1 MYSTF
6 ESLSAELL
14 FELFDSLSPYDLF
27 RIFINLNSHLKVIVH
42 SYPLRLDFRSINR
55 SKFDFI
61 CRHIQPKQVISLILC
76 DEYVPE
82 QVKLFLDHFPH
93 FKEEF
98 LYLQSVTLI
107 EAGINT
113 FINLPLSVSSLS
125 IRRFDT
131 DNHSKTY
138 INEILSQQT
147 KVLTYLKID
156 NKDLQYLIDIHFPA
170 LTHLIIL
177 GGYPYVRKYIDAS
190 SPLENI
196 DIHSLIQQWQC
207 FLIHLYLVIDNEIR
221 YSTFNLD
228 RFSHCL
234 THLTLHFH
242 QDIQVSFVCLEQCLI
257 KLSQLIDFTCQA
269 NGSWDLIDGKQWEKF
284 ILKTQIIRFNFKF
297 ECDLI
302 EEISSILESFR
313 SSFWLKERH
322 WYVGCYQDESKTSTI
337 IYSIP
342 RFRIRTL
349 KYPSTVYP
357 HMTTAPSNIEQKFFY
372 SNRIDFFSC
381 DMNKLIAPINYRFNQ
396 VISLTLSGSSLLSLN
411 ILSSIVD
418 LQQIQ
423 HLDVADIHLLL
434 SDELENL
441 IAHTPRVTSLLMKFD
456 PLFIIP
462 SQIHY
467 LLLEGPGQSISLDR
481 FYYTISSVK
490 RLEISMASKQMIID
504 VIDRFLGLENLDI
517 FFDDGDLDDDS
528 MTIYKGISNDWLI
541 QNTHRLKSH
550 DFTCRHSSEF
560 YPSMYLSFGDRR
572 KENGDQD

>member
-1 MYSTF
+1 MYSSF

-14 FELFDSLSPYDLF
+14 YELFDYLSPYDLF
-27 RIFINLNSHLKVIVH
+27 GIFINLNSRLNVIVH
-42 SYPLRLDFRSINR
+42 SYPLRLDFRKISR

-82 QVKLFLDHFPH
+82 RVKLFLDHFPH
-93 FKEEF
+93 FKQEF
-98 LYLQSVTLI
+98 LYLKSVTLI
-107 EAGINT
+107 EVGSNT
-113 FINLPLSVSSLS
+113 FIDLPLSVSLLS
-125 IRRFDT
+125 IRSFDT
-131 DNHSKTY
+131 DNNSKTY

-147 KVLTYLKID
+147 KVLTHLKID
-156 NKDLQYLIDIHFPA
+156 NKDLQYLIDIRFPA

-177 GGYPYVRKYIDAS
+177 GGYYYAREYIDVS

-207 FLIHLYLVIDNEIR
+207 FLTHLHLVIDNESR

-234 THLTLHFH
+234 THLMLHFH
-242 QDIQVSFVCLEQCLI
+242 QDIQVSFVCLERCLI
-257 KLSQLIDFTCQA
+257 KLSQLTNFTCQA

-284 ILKTQIIRFNFKF
+284 ILKTQIVQFNFKF
-297 ECDLI
+297 ECNLI

-349 KYPSTVYP
+349 KYPSTVFP

-372 SNRIDFFSC
+372 SSRIYCFSC
-381 DMNKLIAPINYRFNQ
+381 DMNKLFAPVNYRFNQ
-396 VISLTLSGSSLLSLN
+396 VISLTLSGSSLLPLH
-411 ILSSIVD
+411 ILSSIID
-418 LQQIQ
+418 LQQIR

-434 SDELENL
+434 PAELENL
-441 IAHTPRVTSLLMKFD
+441 ITHTPRVTSLLMKFD

-481 FYYTISSVK
+481 LYYTISSVK

-541 QNTHRLKSH
+541 QHTHRLKSH
-550 DFTCRHSSEF
+550 EFTCRHSSEV

-572 KENGDQD
+572 KENGNQD